1 MNYKYT
7 WKRGLLSSTYFIFYN
22 DEQIGYIKHSL
33 LKRTVSEINGK
44 TYTFKPSGI
53 LKRDTKIIDDAQR
66 RTIGKMKYNIKFSK
80 ARVSLDNKTVY
91 WKYRNIFRFK
101 WKIHDARG
109 LKIKYKSSLIKGNIT
124 ANTEDDDIPLL
135 SGLYLAHN
143 HFLILVLL
151 FIITI
156 LFFNYYE
163 F

>member
-1 MNYKYT
+1 MKYNYT
-7 WKRGLLSSTYFIFYN
+7 WKRSLLSGTYYIFQN
-22 DEQIGYIKHSL
+22 EIQIGYIKHSYF
-33 LKRTVSEINGK
+33 KRTIAEFNNKNYSFK
-44 TYTFKPSGI
+44 TTGI
-53 LKRDTKIIDDAQR
+53 LKRDTKIIDQSQR
-66 RTIGKMKYNIKFSK
+66 RTVGKMKYNIKFNK

-91 WKYRNIFRFK
+91 WKYGNIFRFK

-143 HFLILVLL
+143 HFLILMLL
-151 FIITI
+151 IIVSI
-156 LFFNYYE
+156 LFYKF